1 MLEEKVCGICHEL
14 GVEIVNRDIQAC
26 RPIKNNRT
34 IIKLSI
40 RNDCLQVL
48 RAKKRMKNLECT
60 TLNLPSDSKIFINE
74 ILCGYYRW
82 LWNKCKR
89 LKSDKKNLSVL
100 HKQWNNSI
108 ETGQKWFSENH
119 YPC

>member
-89 LKSDKKNLSVL
+89 LKSDKKNSSVL

-108 ETGQKWFSENH
+108 ETG
-119 YPC
+119 